1 MDFRCAAAE
10 LLWSRGTGR
19 IDGLSLWACFLFE
32 FLFLRHQRSAFF
44 LGVFQHLYV
53 LGEVLLKRFPG
64 LRSGLLDL
72 RVLFIDEFLRCIH
85 VAILPS
91 DHPMVVLRRLGIRQ
105 GRRSADMFLG
115 LGRRFCLL
123 CSGGGSGSGSS
134 FRSLLLF
141 YVIVLRST
149 KSGNLI
155 VSPNF

>member
-32 FLFLRHQRSAFF
+32 SLFLRHQRIAFF

-64 LRSGLLDL
+64 LRSGLFDL
-72 RVLFIDEFLRCIH
+72 HALLIDEFLLCIH

-91 DHPMVVLRRLGIRQ
+91 DNAIGVLGRLGIRQ
-105 GRRSADMFLG
+105 GRRSADWFLG
-115 LGRRFCLL
+115 LGRRF
-123 CSGGGSGSGSS
+123 
-134 FRSLLLF
+134 
-141 YVIVLRST
+141 
-149 KSGNLI
+149 
-155 VSPNF
+155 